1 MDDLE
6 VGLQVSGSLS
16 SSCPEITGWETECE
30 TASTEVEDLLNA
42 NVLTQEGRNE
52 VCDEASKKKKSPLV

>member
-52 VCDEASKKKKSPLV
+52 VCDEA